1 MSAAGL
7 QALACPAAWS
17 EAAADLTG
25 RVVLVVGASGGLGS
39 AFARRAA
46 ASGAEV
52 VLAGRRVAALE
63 RVYDDIVAA
72 GGRAALYPLSLS
84 GANPDDYRAMADAIA
99 EQCGG
104 IDAVVVVS
112 AHHRGLGSVVNADP
126 LEWLEGLHVNL
137 TAPFLLAQAC
147 LPQLQQRADPAIVFA
162 INGPD
167 TAGKAY
173 WGSYGVAQ
181 AGLAQFAA
189 ILADELA
196 STPIRVHGFDPGP
209 MRTGLRQR
217 VWFTE
222 DPASIPTPD
231 RAAVALANLVGAA
244 GGEFRSR
251 LLRVD

>member
-1 MSAAGL
+1 MSGAGL
-7 QALACPAAWS
+7 QALACSAAWAES
-17 EAAADLTG
+17 APDLGG
-25 RVVLVVGASGGLGS
+25 RVILVVGANGGLGS
-39 AFARRAA
+39 AFARCAA

-72 GGRAALYPLSLS
+72 GGRAALYPLNLS
-84 GANPDDYRAMADAIA
+84 GANPDDYQTMAEAIV

-112 AHHRGLGSVVNADP
+112 THHRGLGSVANADP
-126 LEWLEGLHVNL
+126 VEWLEGLHVTL
-137 TAPFLLAQAC
+137 TAPFLLTQAC
-147 LPQLQQRADPAIVFA
+147 LAHLQQRPDPAIVFA
-162 INGPD
+162 IHGPE
-167 TAGKAY
+167 ACGKAY

-222 DPASIPTPD
+222 DPASVPTPD
-231 RAAVALANLVGAA
+231 RAAAALANLVGA
-244 GGEFRSR
+244 GGGAFRSR
-251 LLRVD
+251 LLRLD

>member
-1 MSAAGL
+1 MIGAGL
-7 QALACPAAWS
+7 PALACPPDWT
-17 EAAADLTG
+17 ETAADLSG

-63 RVYDDIVAA
+63 RVYDDIVAG

-84 GANPDDYRAMADAIA
+84 GANPDDYQTMADAIA

-112 AHHRGLGSVVNADP
+112 AHHRGLGSVANADP
-126 LEWLEGLHVNL
+126 VEWLEGLHVNL
-137 TAPFLLAQAC
+137 TAPFLLTQAC
-147 LPQLQQRADPAIVFA
+147 LPHLQQRQDPAIVFA

-167 TAGKAY
+167 ASGKAY

-222 DPASIPTPD
+222 DPASVPTPD
-231 RAAVALANLVGAA
+231 RAALALVNLVGE
-244 GGEFRSR
+244 GGGAFRSR
-251 LLRVD
+251 LLRLD